1 MGNEIVKEVQQAQRI
16 PDRVNPRKNTLR
28 KRAIKLTKNKGKDKI
43 LKATGEKQQITS
55 KGTPIRPSADDSTET
70 L

>member
-28 KRAIKLTKNKGKDKI
+28 QRAIKLTKNKGND
-43 LKATGEKQQITS
+43 
-55 KGTPIRPSADDSTET
+55 
-70 L
+70 